1 MTYRSGDFNS
11 NTRLITTW
19 KWPFKQQ
26 NTIKVTRQPLGFA
39 NDDDDKMLPNDKFIF
54 PDATVIKPS
63 PSLQTRIGAAP
74 SCNGK
79 TFCEQVS
86 DYPSSFVRDAIKN
99 DRSLQNYANVD
110 SLDFTFRINT
120 ASTES
125 LCVATEQIVYPKT
138 AQNANKQWLYVLNV
152 ANFTQ
157 GVRIE
162 TCMQEDQ
169 GCNIIGGFAEG
180 YVTTCKQKYIH
191 RQLAAIVDGAVSHE
205 LFRFPASCCCH
216 VQFVGTSTRMRIGKT
231 SNAQDKPDDI
241 NAN

>member
-1 MTYRSGDFNS
+1 
-11 NTRLITTW
+11 
-19 KWPFKQQ
+19 
-26 NTIKVTRQPLGFA
+26 
-39 NDDDDKMLPNDKFIF
+39 MLPNDKFIF

-110 SLDFTFRINT
+110 SVGILVCKILGKNISHLNLNFI
-120 ASTES
+120 
-125 LCVATEQIVYPKT
+125 LEQIVYPKT